1 MVTKDAMSDSL
12 MTSFFGNI
20 DPLYDFHC
28 SFLAELED
36 RLFTWYSSFFA
47 PLVALQK
54 KYLIYL
60 MIYKI
65 LDVNWIL

>member
-1 MVTKDAMSDSL
+1 MVSTEEAMSHSL

-36 RLFTWYSSFFA
+36 RCSYW
-47 PLVALQK
+47 
-54 KYLIYL
+54 
-60 MIYKI
+60 
-65 LDVNWIL
+65 